1 LLLLQGHRAVV
12 DYVNMQA
19 IAKRLIEA
27 NGRDVTLLDSGSTLF
42 DATKP
47 WLGVTDNF
55 NEATATKITAKAVF
69 IDYKEQVIDGEL
81 IKRGMKRCLVA
92 FTGLSSQVDVSN
104 FEGIDDGAVVWKIEG
119 VKIVQ
124 PGTSVVIYEFMVSQ

>member
-1 LLLLQGHRAVV
+1 MLLLQGHRAVV

>member
-1 LLLLQGHRAVV
+1 
-12 DYVNMQA
+12 MQA